1 MRHGRAVLGRHAG
14 PGGKESSERA
24 VEVRPSRS
32 RPSLDHDEAVG
43 REDERRDLGAELLG
57 RAERSAV
64 QPRLLRVAGP
74 QGDLDLQLRAPART
88 RQLDSRG
95 LPTEPDELPVVT
107 TTRRKAL
114 RADVQRLEQVR
125 LAGTVPADGQ
135 DEPRRQLQLE

>member
-1 MRHGRAVLGRHAG
+1 LRHGCAVLGRHAG
-14 PGGKESSERA
+14 PGGKKPSECA

-43 REDERRDLGAELLG
+43 RENERRDLGAKLLG

-74 QGDLDLQLRAPART
+74 QGDLDLQLRARART
-88 RQLDSRG
+88 RQLDPRG
-95 LPTEPDELPVVT
+95 LRAEPDELGVVA

-125 LAGTVPADGQ
+125 LAGAVPADSE